1 MIWNLVLS
9 TWNFPL
15 QWFDQPEP
23 HLYISEVPM
32 AIHAI
37 KKGQE
42 SNDRL
47 MTRFK
52 KQVQE
57 ARFMKTLRER
67 MRFKGK
73 PTRRLARIRALVRE
87 ENRKNNTKAKFYS
100 NM

>member
-1 MIWNLVLS
+1 
-9 TWNFPL
+9 
-15 QWFDQPEP
+15 
-23 HLYISEVPM
+23 M

-67 MRFKGK
+67 MRFKRK

-100 NM
+100 NI

>member
-1 MIWNLVLS
+1 
-9 TWNFPL
+9 
-15 QWFDQPEP
+15 
-23 HLYISEVPM
+23 M
-32 AIHAI
+32 AIYAV
-37 KKGQE
+37 KKGSE

-67 MRFKGK
+67 MRFKKK

-87 ENRKNNTKAKFYS
+87 ENRRTNQKSKFYS